1 MQSGAGMLQRTGPYT
16 FSDPSEKTALSFHF
30 GLMLAKLFAE
40 VLFDVPR
47 MLHFAVYGN
56 QYNVLAAPGDSRPDL
71 IGLSATGDWFVFEAK
86 GRSNG
91 FDSEALAIAKLQA
104 QQIRIIENV
113 EPVCR
118 IASQSYFST
127 SGMRF
132 RMDDPEANEKHTRNI
147 KITRDQF
154 EAAYYSPIRNM
165 LGLRGIPEIALIDQ
179 RRFVGTRI
187 AEADLSIALT
197 EEGTSPVD
205 DRAAIPLVSDQY
217 LGRDGVLVRLG
228 PSWGE
233 TNMRLEPSQRPI

>member
-1 MQSGAGMLQRTGPYT
+1 
-16 FSDPSEKTALSFHF
+16 
-30 GLMLAKLFAE
+30 MLAKLFAE

-47 MLHFAVYGN
+47 MSILPPTETNTTSLQLQAN
-56 QYNVLAAPGDSRPDL
+56 RAPHL

-91 FDSEALAIAKLQA
+91 FYSEALANAKLQA

-132 RMDDPEANEKHTRNI
+132 RMDDPEANEKHTRNV

-165 LGLRGIPEIALIDQ
+165 LGLAGIPESTLIDQ
-179 RRFVGTRI
+179 G
-187 AEADLSIALT
+187 AS
-197 EEGTSPVD
+197 
-205 DRAAIPLVSDQY
+205 
-217 LGRDGVLVRLG
+217 LGRGLQKLTF
-228 PSWGE
+228 P
-233 TNMRLEPSQRPI
+233 